1 MKKCSLIFPAFAI
14 LAGVWGAPALAEPLA
29 PSFSKD
35 VVPIFRAHCVACH
48 MTGTEPGKISLVPAR
63 AYDAIVNA
71 RALEAAMP
79 QVEPKAP
86 ERSYLLHKVAGTHVS
101 AGGSGT
107 RMPPAGRPLTAEQI
121 AVIQQWVMVGA
132 PRN

>member
-1 MKKCSLIFPAFAI
+1 MKKCSPIVSAFAI
-14 LAGVWGAPALAEPLA
+14 LVGVWGVPAMAEPLE

-48 MTGTEPGKISLVPAR
+48 MTGAEPGKISLVPAR

-71 RALEAAMP
+71 MAVEVAMP
-79 QVEPKAP
+79 RVEPKAP
-86 ERSYLLHKVAGTHVS
+86 ERSYLLHKLAGTHVS

-121 AVIQQWVMVGA
+121 AVIQRWVMAGA